1 MQLRREGCR
10 VGARRAYSEET
21 STRGFQRAERGW
33 IVEPTTQDEFAGDCR
48 TVHVRVRF
56 EDQAYWA
63 TVDEYP
69 GVFATGDTL
78 DELRESLEEGISL
91 VVVD

>member
-1 MQLRREGCR
+1 M
-10 VGARRAYSEET
+10 
-21 STRGFQRAERGW
+21 
-33 IVEPTTQDEFAGDCR
+33 TQN
-48 TVHVRVRF
+48 VHVRVRF
-56 EDQAYWA
+56 EDQAFWA

-91 VVVD
+91 VLGGAAAGEQHARLSPLPADSIAAVTSSELTLV